1 MMKFIKKL
9 ENDAVKIKWNQSGK
23 TFISKVFRAVA
34 NGVPLPEEHG
44 DLIDISNLL
53 TVTEYDGENEKVYVP
68 YNEIENV
75 KPIIEA
81 NKKESEK

>member
-1 MMKFIKKL
+1 M
-9 ENDAVKIKWNQSGK
+9 
-23 TFISKVFRAVA
+23 
-34 NGVPLPEEHG
+34 PLPEEHG